1 MTENIE
7 LVYLEPPESARYV
20 NVSPSSS
27 ARYVVYTST
36 TTVLPSSYDQ
46 VLKNQVL
53 LAGGRIEDMQPFGA
67 GPSGDSAA

>member
-1 MTENIE
+1 MTENVE
-7 LVYLEPPESARYV
+7 VVYLEPPESARYV

-46 VLKNQVL
+46 ILKNHVL
-53 LAGGRIEDMQPFGA
+53 LAGGRIEDLQPFGA
-67 GPSGDSAA
+67 APSAESAA